1 MHQSNSSEVILLFLF
16 GMPIPGLE
24 DTSPCL
30 VAVTFQ
36 NILLLS
42 RTTFCPGRKHLSSSI
57 DSELP
62 NSSKALSELGTHS
75 LIPGAEEHWPLL
87 SFFLLAAQQHPFLQ
101 KTNKQK
107 HSEGLPIT
115 LRASVRRGYESSTFP
130 LLSTYAKGT
139 SAVDNT
145 LSFSLLSGS
154 CCLSIR

>member
-42 RTTFCPGRKHLSSSI
+42 RTTFCPGRKHHFNWFRITKFLKSFI
-57 DSELP
+57 WT
-62 NSSKALSELGTHS
+62 GHS
-75 LIPGAEEHWPLL
+75 QPHPWCGEHWPLL
-87 SFFLLAAQQHPFLQ
+87 SFFLLAAQQHPFSQ

-115 LRASVRRGYESSTFP
+115 LRASLRRGYESSTFP
-130 LLSTYAKGT
+130 LLSTYAKAT